1 MPRKKTVT
9 EDQTHQQPGPESN
22 PEETLQ
28 SEMAP
33 ETTTAVAE
41 APTLSEVE
49 TLKEELSKAQA
60 KANEYLEGWQRSAA
74 DFSNYKRR
82 IEREQAQ
89 NQQLVTANV
98 IKRFLE
104 IFDDLERALKNRPQ
118 NPEFDQWVEGIELVY
133 RKFLSYL
140 ETEGIQ
146 PIETEGQFFDPNLH
160 EAISQE
166 DHPELESGRIIGV
179 VQQGYRLGDRVLRPA
194 RVRVAR

>member
-1 MPRKKTVT
+1 MPRKKITT
-9 EDQTHQQPGPESN
+9 ENQSHQQPEPESS
-22 PEETLQ
+22 PEETLHA
-28 SEMAP
+28 ETTP
-33 ETTTAVAE
+33 ETATAIAE
-41 APTLSEVE
+41 APTVSEVE
-49 TLKEELSKAQA
+49 ALKEELSKAQA

-89 NQQLVTANV
+89 NQQLATANV

-118 NPEFDQWVEGIELVY
+118 NPEFDQWAEGIELVY

-140 ETEGIQ
+140 ESEGIQ
-146 PIETEGQFFDPNLH
+146 PIEAEGQFFDPNLH

-166 DHPELESGRIIGV
+166 DHPELESGRIISV